1 MARLAL
7 LLEYAGPN
15 LHGSQFQLGVR
26 TVQCD
31 LEAALSAYFRRPM
44 KTIFCGRT
52 DSGVHAAGQVVH
64 FDLEIEPAALSEEA
78 DEQTLPLQD
87 GDQSFVQTFKQDEHI
102 DLWRLCWSLN
112 GILKSDIAVRK
123 VQVVPDDFHARF
135 TATSRQY
142 VYRILNSAQR
152 SSLLKDNHYF
162 LPHKL
167 DLKAMQAATFDLI
180 GTHDFASFKGA
191 NREKQTTLCTV
202 TRAELLNK
210 GEGRLEFW
218 IAANH
223 FVYNMVR
230 IITGTLIEIGLGKR
244 APDSIATALSKSDRS
259 FTGKTA
265 PPFGLTLHSV
275 KYPEHYKLF
284 EETQLS

>member
-1 MARLAL
+1 MPRLAL
-7 LLEYAGPN
+7 LLEYVGSD
-15 LHGSQFQLGVR
+15 LHGSQYQVGVR

-31 LEAALSAYFRRPM
+31 LESALSAYFRRPM

-52 DSGVHAAGQVVH
+52 DAGVHAQGQVVH
-64 FDLEIEPAALSEEA
+64 FDVEEDAATV
-78 DEQTLPLQD
+78 DEQPLKD
-87 GDQSFVQTFKQDEHI
+87 SEQSFVQSFKQDAEI
-102 DLWRLCWSLN
+102 DLWRLCWALN
-112 GILKSDIAVRK
+112 GILRSDIAVRK
-123 VQVVPDDFHARF
+123 IEVVPDDFHARF

-162 LPHKL
+162 MPHKL
-167 DLKAMQAATFDLI
+167 DLKAMQAASFDLI

-191 NREKQTTLCTV
+191 NKEKTTTVCSV

-244 APDSIATALSKSDRS
+244 APDTIAVALSKSDRS
-259 FTGKTA
+259 LTGKTA

-284 EETQLS
+284 EETPLS

>member
-1 MARLAL
+1 MPRLAL
-7 LLEYAGPN
+7 LLEYAGGN
-15 LHGSQFQLGVR
+15 LHGSQWQLGVR
-26 TVQCD
+26 TVQND
-31 LEAALSAYFRRPM
+31 LEQALSAYFRRPM
-44 KTIFCGRT
+44 KTIFCWST
-52 DSGVHAAGQVVH
+52 DVGVHAQGQVVH
-64 FDLEIEPAALSEEA
+64 FDVDLPKDAA
-78 DEQTLPLQD
+78 DEQPLQD
-87 GDQSFVQTFKQDEHI
+87 SEQSFVQTFKQNAEI

-112 GILKSDIAVRK
+112 GILGSDIAVRK
-123 VQVVPDDFHARF
+123 IEVVPDDFHARF

-162 LPHKL
+162 MPHKL
-167 DLKAMQAATFDLI
+167 DLKAMQTATFDLI

-191 NREKQTTLCTV
+191 NKEKTTTLCSV

-244 APDSIATALSKSDRS
+244 APDTIAIALSKSDRS
-259 FTGKTA
+259 LTGKTA

-284 EETQLS
+284 EETPLS

>member
-1 MARLAL
+1 LPRLAL
-7 LLEYAGPN
+7 LLEYAGAN
-15 LHGSQFQLGVR
+15 LHGSQYQLGVR

-31 LEAALSAYFRRPM
+31 LESALSAYFRRPI

-52 DSGVHAAGQVVH
+52 DAGVHAQGQVVH
-64 FDLEIEPAALSEEA
+64 FDVEDADYSSGAAVEQPLKDSE
-78 DEQTLPLQD
+78 
-87 GDQSFVQTFKQDEHI
+87 QSFVQTFKQDAEI

-112 GILKSDIAVRK
+112 GILRSDIAVRK
-123 VQVVPDDFHARF
+123 IEVVADDFHARF

-162 LPHKL
+162 MPHKL

-180 GTHDFASFKGA
+180 GTHDFVSFKST
-191 NREKQTTLCTV
+191 NKEKTTTVCTV

-244 APDSIATALSKSDRS
+244 APDTIAIALRESDRS
-259 FTGKTA
+259 LTGKTA
-265 PPFGLTLHSV
+265 PPFGLTLDSV